1 LYNLLLSHFLP
12 SLYQRAFTD
21 TLSLAD
27 NPIAVREM
35 RRDDR
40 RREPFLLALI
50 TLLTLLT
57 GLILAMALVKWR
69 QESIGLRN
77 GIPAWLGGSYG
88 ALLLASI
95 SAIHV
100 WFVMHASRRRTHAF
114 FLQEYRQNTLPALL
128 MTPVPPFQIILQ
140 ASVHPFLQ
148 GMVIAAAGLPFYA
161 FAASLGGV
169 RPLDIPMLYL
179 LFAMIAFAPP
189 RWFVPVF
196 GGLDAEEIQKR
207 KQGGRGTG
215 SMDTLIGWL
224 IILTSLSP
232 FTRWIFGGFGMI
244 NLLIILWQSLP
255 RDLGLFLLPFPLTW
269 AVCTARWLYTPS
281 SFYALSLP
289 PVLLI
294 LPLFLF
300 ARTLRIW
307 ESSMYLRIG
316 DQEQIYALWDMPTYW
331 RARAVYGSLLAFT
344 LLGLFWKPFVASQL
358 TSAMVSPLAASPT
371 LSLMGLIWLGG
382 WWVGLT
388 TWGRLRTLFR
398 PQFQQAATLSRNTQR
413 SSRDAYATRRANALY
428 LVSPF
433 LTVLSLYTAACLLA
447 LRNPFPLSALTMW
460 GQIALVTLLGALLTY
475 ALAPRTTGAYIAL
488 LLIPLAGFFSPYPSL
503 NAVLCG
509 LSALSP
515 LTGILCL
522 TPHTQR
528 IASHVAQYFS
538 IQAAVPTWNSYL
550 LWALGLTLLSALLR
564 LWRQHNETARRSS
577 VAAATHSNEELT
589 PRPDTQKRDYPAAL
603 RLIAWIQQHTDNP
616 VLVKEVRVLFR
627 GRLTPVDMT
636 LIGLMLTLLP
646 GAAFYYA
653 DVSRFFLEGMAKLFF
668 GDSVFGYGTICGG
681 LIVSALL
688 LMAAV
693 SPFLGASVCGAAL
706 GRERD
711 KSTLGFVLVSPL
723 TTQEILVG
731 KLLGTLAPSL
741 LTGVVLIVWS
751 LLLLPG
757 VLIWGGSPI
766 RVVAGYLLLLALPM
780 ILLLMGGLIGLTCA
794 TLLRKESDSVGLA
807 VLLSA
812 GYVVAIF
819 VTFFHLPFPES
830 LPLLSGPAGWVLW
843 ESLYALLLIPICL
856 RVMHW
861 RMQRARRGDVAFE
874 SAQRQT

>member
-1 LYNLLLSHFLP
+1 MLSRLLP

-35 RRDDR
+35 RRDHR

-57 GLILAMALVKWR
+57 GLILTMALVKWR
-69 QESIGLRN
+69 LESVGLRH
-77 GIPAWLGGSYG
+77 GIPSWLGGSYG
-88 ALLLASI
+88 ALLLASV
-95 SAIHV
+95 SAVHV
-100 WFVMHASRRRTHAF
+100 WFVMHASRRRTLSF

-148 GMVIAAAGLPFYA
+148 GVLMAAAGLPFYA
-161 FAASLGGV
+161 FAVSLGGV
-169 RPLDIPMLYL
+169 RPLDIPALYL

-189 RWFVPVF
+189 RWLVPVF
-196 GGLDAEEIQKR
+196 GGLEADAIQKR
-207 KQGGRGTG
+207 KQGGRGSG
-215 SMDTLIGWL
+215 SMDTLISWL

-244 NLLIILWQSLP
+244 NLLIVLWQSLP

-269 AVCTARWLYTPS
+269 VVCAARWLYTPS
-281 SFYALSLP
+281 PFYAFTLP

-300 ARTLRIW
+300 ARTLRMW

-316 DQEQIYALWDMPTYW
+316 DNEQIYALWDTPIYW
-331 RARAVYGSLLAFT
+331 RARAAYAALLAFT
-344 LLGLFWKPFVASQL
+344 LLGLFWKPFVASEL
-358 TSAMVSPLAASPT
+358 TAAMVSLLTKSPT

-382 WWVGLT
+382 WWIGLT
-388 TWGRLRTLFR
+388 TWGRLRTLHS
-398 PQFQQAATLSRNTQR
+398 PLFQQAVALSQNAET
-413 SSRDAYATRRANALY
+413 SPTDASAIRRAGALY
-428 LVSPF
+428 LLSPF
-433 LTVLSLYTAACLLA
+433 LTVLCLYTIACLLGM
-447 LRNPFPLSALTMW
+447 RNPFPLPALKMW
-460 GQIALVTLLGALLTY
+460 GQIALVTLLGAVLTC
-475 ALAPRTTGAYIAL
+475 ALAPHRAGAYAAL
-488 LLIPLAGFFSPYPSL
+488 LLIPLAGFFSPYPPL
-503 NAVLCG
+503 NAALSG

-528 IASHVAQYFS
+528 IASQAAQSLS
-538 IQAAVPTWNSYL
+538 IQAVVPSWSSYL
-550 LWALGLTLLSALLR
+550 LWASGLTLLSALLR
-564 LWRQHNETARRSS
+564 LRLPRS
-577 VAAATHSNEELT
+577 AAVRHSREADASASGEEPIT
-589 PRPDTQKRDYPAAL
+589 KPEKEKRDYPAAL
-603 RLIAWIQQHTDNP
+603 RLIAWIQKRTDNP
-616 VLVKEVRVLFR
+616 VLIKEARVLFR

-653 DVSRFFLEGMAKLFF
+653 DASRFFLEGMAELFF

-681 LIVSALL
+681 LIASAML

-693 SPFLGASVCGAAL
+693 SPFLGASVCGAAF

-711 KSTLGFVLVSPL
+711 RSTLGFVLVSPL
-723 TTQEILVG
+723 TTAEILIG
-731 KLLGTLAPSL
+731 KLFGTLAPSL
-741 LTGVVLIVWS
+741 LTFVLLIAWS

-757 VLIWGGSPI
+757 VFLWGGSPI
-766 RVVAGYLLLLALPM
+766 RVLAGYLLLLILPM
-780 ILLLMGGLIGLTCA
+780 ILLLMSGLIGLTCA
-794 TLLRKESDSVGLA
+794 TLLRKEADGVGLA
-807 VLLSA
+807 VLLSI
-812 GYVVAIF
+812 GYVAAIF
-819 VTFFHLPFPES
+819 ITFFHLPVPAL
-830 LPLLSGPAGWVLW
+830 LPLLSGPAGWVFW
-843 ESLYALLLIPICL
+843 EALYALLLLPICL
-856 RVMHW
+856 LVMRW

-874 SAQRQT
+874 SVKTQA